1 MQCFVLGRTDTSPQ
15 GAAGGRPRRHP
26 PQVLRCGRCA
36 TQLPFVTPAL
46 CFSQRSQQS
55 GVPHPWSTVGDPQQ
69 IPGLSLLH
77 KSRVKTQALSCRTNP
92 ESRRKGLS
100 ARLRSGVTHW
110 ERFVLGRDR
119 TVAPQAHS
127 EGLEETQAVS
137 QASGQPGAEHGGAE
151 RALLCPSH
159 SSNRRANPPSD

>member
-1 MQCFVLGRTDTSPQ
+1 MRRFALGRTDTSLQ
-15 GAAGGRPRRHP
+15 GAAGRRPSPHLT
-26 PQVLRCGRCA
+26 QVWGCGRCA

-46 CFSQRSQQS
+46 CFSQRFQQS

-77 KSRVKTQALSCRTNP
+77 KSRVKTQALSCRTSP

-100 ARLRSGVTHW
+100 AWPRSGVTHW
-110 ERFVLGRDR
+110 ERFVHGRDR
-119 TVAPQAHS
+119 TVAPQARS
-127 EGLEETQAVS
+127 KGLVETQTVS

-151 RALLCPSH
+151 RAFLCPSLH
-159 SSNRRANPPSD
+159 